1 MKYALNLA
9 EDGRV
14 LSVAEADYAPLNS
27 IIVDNIPEGDIS
39 EFRYVDGEF
48 IHEPSEEHIRDAK
61 IERINELKQKLA
73 DTDYNIIKIVEGA
86 ATLTEMSDII
96 SQRSKWR
103 AEINE
108 IEKELG

>member
-14 LSVAEADYAPLNS
+14 LSVTLEEYAPVNAVL
-27 IIVDNIPEGDIS
+27 VDHIPEGDIS
-39 EFRYVDGEF
+39 NFRYVNGTYID
-48 IHEPSEEHIRDAK
+48 EPSEESIRDVK
-61 IERINELKQKLA
+61 LQRIYDLKQKLA
-73 DTDYNIIKIVEGA
+73 DTDYNILKIVEGA
-86 ATLTEMSDII
+86 ATLDEMSDII

-108 IEKELG
+108 LEKDLT